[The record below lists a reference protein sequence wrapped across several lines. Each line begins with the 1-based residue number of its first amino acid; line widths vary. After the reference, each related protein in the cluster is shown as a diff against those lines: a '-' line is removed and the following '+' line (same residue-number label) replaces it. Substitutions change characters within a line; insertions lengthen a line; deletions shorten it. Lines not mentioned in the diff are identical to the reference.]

1 MQVRKILFALT
12 FSIFFSISL
21 VSAQGTLSKTVG
33 TSPEICGTSQVITVP
48 SGTTVYYCYTLS
60 NTSSSSSVL
69 PTDLITETIPGGFID
84 YHTLFD
90 DKLGYVFQNISSP
103 IGPGSSVIV
112 SATAVITKT
121 TTNTATWEAYFQ
133 PPALTD
139 TIPGTVRAQS
149 VVFTSSGSATVN
161 VSAAGVTA
169 PIPTLSEWGI
179 ILLTAVLI
187 GTGLLFLR
195 ARKLNF

>member
-1 MQVRKILFALT
+1 MQVRKILFVLT
-12 FSIFFSISL
+12 FSIFFPISL
-21 VSAQGTLSKTVG
+21 VLAQGALSKTVG
-33 TSPEICGTSQVITVP
+33 TSPDICGTSQVITVP

-60 NTSSSSSVL
+60 NTSSNSSVL

-90 DKLGYVFQNISSP
+90 DKLGYVLQNSSAP
-103 IGPGSSVIV
+103 IGPGASVII
-112 SATAVITKT
+112 SATAVITQT
-121 TTNTATWEAYFQ
+121 TTNTATWEAYFH
-133 PPALTD
+133 PPAMTD

-149 VVFTSSGSATVN
+149 VPFSISGTATVN
-161 VSAAGVTA
+161 ISAAGVTE

-179 ILLTAVLI
+179 ILLTAFLI
-187 GTGLLFLR
+187 GAGLLFLR